1 MCGRFVQALDPNL
14 VQTEFN
20 LTSPP
25 NIPDRY
31 NVAPTQ
37 FAGVIA
43 NDHPHELL
51 LYKWGLIP
59 SWSKDP
65 AMGGRMI
72 NARSETLEE
81 KASFKTPLRRKRCIV
96 PVSGFYEWQ
105 AREGGKFPIYIY
117 PKDQS
122 LFALAGLWDSWH
134 DPVSGDDLRTFTIIT
149 THAND
154 FMSQYHERMPV
165 ILRRE
170 DYEVWLEA
178 KEQPVEVLRG
188 VLQRPYSPDTLSAH
202 PVSRAVNTPAVDN
215 PTLIEL
221 AS

>member
-20 LTSPP
+20 LSSTP

-37 FAGVIA
+37 FAGVIS
-43 NDHPHELL
+43 NDQRDELV

-65 AMGGRMI
+65 TIGGRMI

-117 PKDQS
+117 PKAQPI
-122 LFALAGLWDSWH
+122 FALAGLWDSWR
-134 DPVSGDDLRTFTIIT
+134 DPVSGDELRTFTIIT
-149 THAND
+149 TAANG
-154 FMSQYHERMPV
+154 FMRQYHERMPV

-170 DYEVWLEA
+170 DYDLWLSPAE
-178 KEQPVEVLRG
+178 KTPDQLRP
-188 VLQRPYSPDTLSAH
+188 LLRPFDEDALTAH
-202 PVSRAVNTPAVDN
+202 EVSRAVNTPAVDN
-215 PTLIEL
+215 PTLIER
-221 AS
+221 AG